1 LLDLA
6 MCLIDADFLNRQRAY
21 LMAVGLDLDE
31 AERRLMVTLPEAA
44 TLPAPVERDDAL
56 GRHLA
61 TLGELSG
68 AAGPSVEIAVRAFRT
83 QVAVALAPLWQAYR
97 GMALHFSLL
106 ALVALMVSFVMAT
119 YVLPTMDHSYQ
130 SLGAEL
136 PVLTHLV
143 LTIGNSL
150 WLPIVFL
157 LPAVAAWWWPQR
169 IRAAIELR
177 LAPQSGWLATLL
189 LGRSLRHLW
198 AAYEITVARAAA
210 QAGLAPEQALTLA
223 AGYARGWHG
232 ATPHWS
238 GDALE
243 RARLAARL
251 GTFLQE
257 LGFQRDEHWRQLP
270 LQAGAR
276 RDVLATLLSLFL
288 GVTVGAFVIAL
299 YIPFFK
305 LAG

>member
-1 LLDLA
+1 
-6 MCLIDADFLNRQRAY
+6 MSLIDADFLNRQRAY
-21 LMAVGLDLDE
+21 LMAAGLDLDE
-31 AERRLMVTLPEAA
+31 TERRLAATLPEAA
-44 TLPAPVERDDAL
+44 VLASPIERDDAL

-61 TLGELSG
+61 TLGERSG
-68 AAGPSVEIAVRAFRT
+68 AAGPAIEIAVRAFRA

-106 ALVALMVSFVMAT
+106 AGVALLVGFVMAT
-119 YVLPTMDHSYQ
+119 YVLPTMQDSYR
-130 SLGAEL
+130 SMGAEL
-136 PVLTHLV
+136 PVLTQLV
-143 LTIGNSL
+143 LTVGNSL
-150 WLPIVFL
+150 WLPILFL

-177 LAPQSGWLATLL
+177 RPPQSGWLATLL

-210 QAGLAPEQALTLA
+210 QAGLAPEQALALA

-232 ATPHWS
+232 AVPHWS

-243 RARLAARL
+243 RARLAGRL
-251 GTFLQE
+251 GTLLPE

-270 LQAGAR
+270 LEAAAR